1 MAGLPVAITL
11 LTVVAGCADRE
22 NDLDTY
28 YDDRPATG
36 ERSDDAEAA
45 PRSDGDSQD
54 EATRQGEGS
63 ADAGPEQPAGQ
74 RVLLTAEDVREEG
87 VVPIAPST
95 VGADPAAPT
104 CLATIAQQSG
114 AAEVQERAWR
124 YPTGSTLHHLVTR
137 YEDRPAADALAGQVA
152 CGGEELPV
160 SGAPED
166 VETHAWCQ
174 AATCTV
180 VIAAEDT
187 LSTVEVRAADQGS
200 ATEAIHRL
208 APLAVGKYA

>member
-28 YDDRPATG
+28 YDDRPAAG
-36 ERSDDAEAA
+36 ERSDDAAAA
-45 PRSDGDSQD
+45 PRSDG
-54 EATRQGEGS
+54 TLQGETTQQGGD
-63 ADAGPEQPAGQ
+63 ADTAPAQPAGQ
-74 RVLLTAEDVREEG
+74 GLLLTPEDVREEG
-87 VVPIAPST
+87 VAAIAPSSA
-95 VGADPAAPT
+95 GADPAAPT
-104 CLATIAQQSG
+104 CLATLAEQPG
-114 AAEVQERAWR
+114 AVEIDERAWR

-137 YEDRPAADALAGQVA
+137 YENRSAADVPADQVA
-152 CGGEELPV
+152 CSGEEIPV
-160 SGAPED
+160 SGAPQGVD
-166 VETHAWCQ
+166 AQAWCQ

-180 VIAAEDT
+180 VIAAEDV

-208 APLAVGKYA
+208 APVAVGKHA